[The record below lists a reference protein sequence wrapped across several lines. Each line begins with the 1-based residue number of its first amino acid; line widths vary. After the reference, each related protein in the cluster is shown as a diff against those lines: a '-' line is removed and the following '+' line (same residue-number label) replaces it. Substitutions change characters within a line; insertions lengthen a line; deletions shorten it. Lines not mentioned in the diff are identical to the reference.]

1 MLAEVWVDIHSGS
14 SSSYVEARTP
24 KIERLI
30 AGFATVTIVFQP
42 AEALCMVFN
51 PLGLSLELLW
61 DIIAMIISLFAVM
74 MVVQLNAAIRKTGK
88 VSSDVTRK
96 VVHIFAAPVFL
107 VTWMLYSGGLLSRV
121 IAAVVPLLFVLL
133 FVGIGTGRVKN
144 EAFVSSMS
152 RSGEPSELLKGTLYY
167 AIWMVIVVL
176 LWFYVP
182 VTGVANANPLAIV
195 LIGCLAGGDG
205 FADIIGRKYGGA
217 KKFGVKGAQKTVA
230 GSIGMLLG
238 SLVFSY
244 VLLLIFSLEVPTF
257 SLTVLWLPVL
267 IVSILATIVEA
278 LSPPNMDNWTVPI
291 VVILAAVVLPY
302 AGLWPFGFLT
312 I

>member
-1 MLAEVWVDIHSGS
+1 
-14 SSSYVEARTP
+14 
-24 KIERLI
+24 
-30 AGFATVTIVFQP
+30 
-42 AEALCMVFN
+42 MVVN
-51 PLGLSLELLW
+51 PLGSGLELLW
-61 DIIAMIISLFAVM
+61 DIIAMIISLVAVM
-74 MVVQLNAAIRKTGK
+74 LVVQLNAAIRKTGK
-88 VSSDVTRK
+88 VSSDETRK

-107 VTWMLYSGGLLSRV
+107 VTWMLYSGGFLSRFF
-121 IAAVVPLLFVLL
+121 AAVVPLLFVLL
-133 FVGIGTGRVKN
+133 FFGIGTGRVKN

-182 VTGVANANPLAIV
+182 VNGVENANPLAIV

-205 FADIIGRKYGGA
+205 LADIIGRKYGGA
-217 KKFGVKGAQKTVA
+217 KKFGVKGAQKTLA
-230 GSIGMLLG
+230 GSIGMLFG
-238 SLVFSY
+238 CLVFSY
-244 VLLLIFSLEVPTF
+244 VLLLVFSVEVLTF

-267 IVSILATIVEA
+267 IISVLATIVEA

-291 VVILAAVVLPY
+291 TVIFAAIALSYV
-302 AGLWPFGFLT
+302 GFWPFALLT

>member
-1 MLAEVWVDIHSGS
+1 
-14 SSSYVEARTP
+14 
-24 KIERLI
+24 
-30 AGFATVTIVFQP
+30 
-42 AEALCMVFN
+42 MVVN
-51 PLGLSLELLW
+51 PLGSGLELLW
-61 DIIAMIISLFAVM
+61 DIIAMIISLVAVM
-74 MVVQLNAAIRKTGK
+74 LVVQLNAAIRKTGK

-107 VTWMLYSGGLLSRV
+107 VTWMLYSGGFLSRFF
-121 IAAVVPLLFVLL
+121 AAVVPLLFVLL
-133 FVGIGTGRVKN
+133 FFGIGTGRVKN

-152 RSGEPSELLKGTLYY
+152 RSGDPSELLKGTLYY

-182 VTGVANANPLAIV
+182 VNGVENANPLAIV

-205 FADIIGRKYGGA
+205 LADIIGRKYGGA
-217 KKFGVKGAQKTVA
+217 KKFGVKGAQKTLA
-230 GSIGMLLG
+230 GSIGMLFG
-238 SLVFSY
+238 CLVFSY
-244 VLLLIFSLEVPTF
+244 VLLLVFSVEVLTF

-267 IVSILATIVEA
+267 IISVLATIVEA

-291 VVILAAVVLPY
+291 TVIFAAIALSYV
-302 AGLWPFGFLT
+302 GFWPFALLT